1 VAEKS
6 ILLDT
11 GILIEYFRNKEK
23 SKSFLYR
30 LSLKDFDFKVSSIS
44 QYEVLLGASK
54 EQMNFWKEFFD
65 RVEVLSFTSDSAVV
79 ASGIYKE
86 LKFKNKLI
94 DIADILIASVA
105 VSNAIPLATLNFKHL
120 TRIGALDILDL

>member
-1 VAEKS
+1 MEEKH

-30 LSLKDFDFKVSSIS
+30 LSLNDFKFKVSSIT
-44 QYEVLLGASK
+44 QYEILLGASK

-65 RVEVLSFTSDSAVV
+65 RVEVLSFKADTAVV
-79 ASGIYKE
+79 ASEIYKE
-86 LKFKNKLI
+86 LKSKNKLI

-105 VSNAIPLATLNFKHL
+105 VSNAIPLATLNLKHFS
-120 TRIGALDILDL
+120 RIPKLDILDL

>member
-1 VAEKS
+1 MEEKS

-30 LSLKDFDFKVSSIS
+30 LSLNDFNFKVSSIT
-44 QYEVLLGASK
+44 QYEILLGASK

-65 RVEVLSFTSDSAVV
+65 RVEVLSFKADTAVV
-79 ASGIYKE
+79 ASEIYKE
-86 LKFKNKLI
+86 LKSKNKLI

-105 VSNAIPLATLNFKHL
+105 VSNAIPLATLNLKHFS
-120 TRIGALDILDL
+120 RIPKLDILDL